1 MYHQIIFMVT
11 VFSRWS
17 QDIIK
22 AIPGGVL
29 VFGDFES
36 KICFIWQFAILN
48 LCNSETKHL
57 VFFFSSNGNLCEIND
72 RYFCIFLITLSFFGI
87 FFFRIFSPL
96 FNPFSPR
103 FIISARWWLTI
114 LLNRCHYLKT
124 VNEELEVL
132 DLFSEHLLVLHDVLS
147 HSLRGC

>member
-1 MYHQIIFMVT
+1 M
-11 VFSRWS
+11 
-17 QDIIK
+17 
-22 AIPGGVL
+22 
-29 VFGDFES
+29 
-36 KICFIWQFAILN
+36 
-48 LCNSETKHL
+48 

-147 HSLRGC
+147 HSLRGCWIIISDCDHFCIEPVTVVTVLDTSLQAVFRISTVCSIYVRSWNSLKVV